1 MEPEV
6 SPVEPGGPTVK
17 PGGPTVEPG
26 GPTVKPGGPTSEP
39 ARPTVEPGGSP
50 IESGA
55 PTAEPRGPAVEPED
69 EDFWAPFLAYR
80 PGDRRAERLRAHA
93 REDAR
98 RGQRHP
104 PRRAAALS
112 RDEIVRTAIRVA
124 DAEGA
129 EAVNM
134 RRIAREL
141 GSGTMSLYWHV
152 ASKDEL
158 LDMMIDA
165 IVGEAQA
172 PEPSGDWRADLRAG
186 ACTTR
191 DALHRHQWA
200 VNFMSTRPPAG
211 PKMLRNLER
220 SLGALDGLGLDKATA
235 LTTLMAV
242 GTYVLGA
249 VLREQQEANGERYI
263 AELFEDVP
271 EAEKQAVIREF
282 TERIRTSGHFPRM
295 VAMLDEGVD
304 PDAAETRDERFE
316 FGLDCLLDGIAARL
330 SRVAAQ
336 PPPAPA

>member
-1 MEPEV
+1 MTSRFQTPGESAAPYRADKARPGGEVSAMEPEV
-6 SPVEPGGPTVK
+6 SPVEAEVA
-17 PGGPTVEPG
+17 
-26 GPTVKPGGPTSEP
+26 P
-39 ARPTVEPGGSP
+39 ARPQVSPVEPPMPQVPS
-50 IESGA
+50 
-55 PTAEPRGPAVEPED
+55 VEPED
-69 EDFWAPFLAYR
+69 EDFWAPFMAYR
-80 PGDRRAERLRAHA
+80 PGDRRAQRLRAHA
-93 REDAR
+93 REDAK

-112 RDEIVRTAIRVA
+112 RDEIVRTAITVA

-129 EAVNM
+129 DAVNM

-186 ACTTR
+186 ACATR

-220 SLGALDGLGLDKATA
+220 SLSALDGLGLDKATA
-235 LTTLMAV
+235 MTALMAV
-242 GTYVLGA
+242 TTYVLGA
-249 VLREQQEANGERYI
+249 VLREQQEANGERYM
-263 AELFEDVP
+263 AELFEGMS
-271 EAEKQAVIREF
+271 EAEKQAVLRDF
-282 TERIRTSGHFPRM
+282 TERIRTAGHFPRM
-295 VAMLDEGVD
+295 VAMLNDGID
-304 PDAAETRDERFE
+304 PDAADTRDERFE

-330 SRVAAQ
+330 SRVAVQ

>member
-50 IESGA
+50 TESGA

-112 RDEIVRTAIRVA
+112 RDEIVRTAITVA

-186 ACTTR
+186 ACATR

-330 SRVAAQ
+330 AAHT
-336 PPPAPA
+336 PRTD

>member
-1 MEPEV
+1 MASRFHSLSAGATRQNAGAAHQNAEHADATWERARPGGEV
-6 SPVEPGGPTVK
+6 SP
-17 PGGPTVEPG
+17 
-26 GPTVKPGGPTSEP
+26 
-39 ARPTVEPGGSP
+39 
-50 IESGA
+50 
-55 PTAEPRGPAVEPED
+55 VEPED

-158 LDMMIDA
+158 LDMMVDA
-165 IVGEAQA
+165 IIGEAQA
-172 PEPSGDWRADLRAG
+172 PEPSGDWRADLRAA
-186 ACTTR
+186 ACTNR

-200 VNFMSTRPPAG
+200 V
-211 PKMLRNLER
+211 
-220 SLGALDGLGLDKATA
+220 
-235 LTTLMAV
+235 
-242 GTYVLGA
+242 
-249 VLREQQEANGERYI
+249 
-263 AELFEDVP
+263 
-271 EAEKQAVIREF
+271 
-282 TERIRTSGHFPRM
+282 
-295 VAMLDEGVD
+295 
-304 PDAAETRDERFE
+304 
-316 FGLDCLLDGIAARL
+316 
-330 SRVAAQ
+330 
-336 PPPAPA
+336 

>member
-1 MEPEV
+1 VELEVSPVEPEV
-6 SPVEPGGPTVK
+6 SPVEPEVSP
-17 PGGPTVEPG
+17 VEPE
-26 GPTVKPGGPTSEP
+26 VS
-39 ARPTVEPGGSP
+39 
-50 IESGA
+50 
-55 PTAEPRGPAVEPED
+55 VEPED

-80 PGDRRAERLRAHA
+80 PGDRRAERLKAHA
-93 REDAR
+93 REDAK

-112 RDEIVRTAIRVA
+112 REEIVRTAIRVA

-129 EAVNM
+129 EAINM

-158 LDMMIDA
+158 LDLMTDA
-165 IVGEAQA
+165 IAGEAQA
-172 PEPSGDWRADLRAG
+172 PEPSGDWRADLRAM

-191 DALHRHQWA
+191 DTLHRHQWA

-211 PKMLRNLER
+211 PKALRNLER

-235 LTTLMAV
+235 MTTLGAV
-242 GTYVLGA
+242 STYLLGA
-249 VLREQQEANGERYI
+249 VLREQQEANGERYM
-263 AELFEDVP
+263 AELFEGVS

-282 TERIRTSGHFPRM
+282 TERIAAAGHFPRM
-295 VAMLDEGVD
+295 VAMLNEGVD

-330 SRVAAQ
+330 PAARPSR
-336 PPPAPA
+336 P